1 MTCDASRFSM
11 PAEEMPAPRR
21 GGTFPMEEVSFS
33 IIDGEFYFFDS
44 PTSGMF
50 GTDLQIDYIIEA
62 GSGSDEFEITMI
74 RASAPGQENWQRI
87 HGDNPIYWAIWT
99 IEDDEDDKSLL
110 RQPAI
115 AKKFAAWRE
124 EHSKFMPR
132 PVVNLARLY
141 EHLTEIQNRAA

>member
-1 MTCDASRFSM
+1 MTHDAPRFSLSSEK
-11 PAEEMPAPRR
+11 PRAPRR

-33 IIDGEFYFFDS
+33 LIGSEFVFYPNPTDGQ
-44 PTSGMF
+44 F
-50 GTDLQIDYIIEA
+50 GTDLLIDYVIDAGHGDDEYEIEA
-62 GSGSDEFEITMI
+62 I

-87 HGDNPIYWAIWT
+87 HGDNPIYWAIDGG
-99 IEDDEDDKSLL
+99 EDDDCLL

-115 AKKFAAWRE
+115 AKKFASWRE

-141 EHLTEIQNRAA
+141 EHLTAMQNKAA